1 MKQAVERK
9 AFPLV
14 VKIVRLCYNR
24 NKSGTYQVHRRYVG
38 LNFKLDVG
46 LYQLDQQVACQRYR
60 QNFLIATATE
70 ETKAYLAKAWGNF
83 SLAPARAFAA

>member
-1 MKQAVERK
+1 M
-9 AFPLV
+9 
-14 VKIVRLCYNR
+14 
-24 NKSGTYQVHRRYVG
+24 G

-60 QNFLIATATE
+60 QNFLIATAK
-70 ETKAYLAKAWGNF
+70 ETKAYLAKAWENF